1 MPGPL
6 RPYHRTNGR
15 VAVAVLGYAL
25 VMAADPPRLEEIP
38 EDLVR
43 LYREVFLCRRKRWA
57 DPAQDDRRALAKL
70 TRMIDAHPFWA
81 SLADEDAVARVHR
94 ALQQASAYPRPE

>member
-1 MPGPL
+1 MSADPL
-6 RPYHRTNGR
+6 R
-15 VAVAVLGYAL
+15 V
-25 VMAADPPRLEEIP
+25 EEIP
-38 EDLVR
+38 EELVR

-57 DPAQDDRRALAKL
+57 DPSQENRRALANL
-70 TRMIDAHPFWA
+70 TSVIEAHPFWA